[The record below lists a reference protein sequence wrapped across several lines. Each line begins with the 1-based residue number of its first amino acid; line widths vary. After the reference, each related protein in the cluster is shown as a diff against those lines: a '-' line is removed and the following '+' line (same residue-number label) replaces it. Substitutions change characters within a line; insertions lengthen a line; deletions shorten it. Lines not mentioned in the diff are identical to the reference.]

1 MKTHW
6 FLGLL
11 LAVAVTPAVA
21 NPSKPSRP
29 EGPHGDPEKRI
40 ERMTERL
47 GLTKDQ
53 QQRLR
58 GLMEKHWK
66 EAQAIRQNENLSPE
80 DRRAQMKTLR
90 QQHRAEVASILTPE
104 QKAKW
109 EAARERI
116 KEARPDK
123 PERPG
128 VERPKRPR
136 AED

>member
-1 MKTHW
+1 
-6 FLGLL
+6 
-11 LAVAVTPAVA
+11 
-21 NPSKPSRP
+21 
-29 EGPHGDPEKRI
+29 
-40 ERMTERL
+40 MTERL

-66 EAQAIRQNENLSPE
+66 EAQAIRENESLSRE
-80 DRRAQMKTLR
+80 DRRAQIKTLR

-123 PERPG
+123 PVRPG
-128 VERPKRPR
+128 FERPKRPA
-136 AED
+136 AES